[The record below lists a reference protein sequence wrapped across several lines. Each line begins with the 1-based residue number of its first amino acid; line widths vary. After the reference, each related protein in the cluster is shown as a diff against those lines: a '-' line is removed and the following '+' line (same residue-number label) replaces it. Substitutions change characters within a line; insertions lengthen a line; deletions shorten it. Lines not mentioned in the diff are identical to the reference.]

1 MSAGDLSN
9 KFRQRVE
16 ELHGSLSIPA
26 DYIDSCPMPL
36 QIEEVDLCDSG
47 CDIFDREQRM
57 TPRTFKCWQ
66 AMQSAALDNGI
77 ELLLVSAFR
86 SLDYQCELF
95 RKKLSNGQLLD
106 DILRVNAAPG
116 FSEHHTGCA
125 LDLTTINV
133 EPLTEEFEHT
143 DAFSWL
149 QEHGSEYNFHL
160 SFPRGNPFGIIYEP
174 WHWACR
180 V

>member
-1 MSAGDLSN
+1 MSAGNLTD

-16 ELHGSLSIPA
+16 ELHASLSIPA

-36 QIEEVDLCDSG
+36 QVEEIDLCSSG
-47 CDIFDREQRM
+47 CDIFGREQRM
-57 TPRTFKCWQ
+57 TPRTFRCWE
-66 AMQSAALDNGI
+66 AMQSAALDHGI

-95 RKKLSNGQLLD
+95 RKKLSKGQPLEE
-106 DILRVNAAPG
+106 ILKVNAAPG

-125 LDLTTINV
+125 LDLTTGKV
-133 EPLTEEFEHT
+133 EPLTEDFENT
-143 DAFSWL
+143 PAFCWL
-149 QEHGSEYNFHL
+149 QDHASVYNFYL
-160 SFPRGNPFGIIYEP
+160 SFPRENSFGIIYEP

-180 V
+180 N